1 MNDWVLT
8 PDNFLTKQELVALL
22 RNAEECRAR
31 GVKRHQRQP
40 VKDWILVRL
49 ALLSGLRAS
58 ELADLRVV
66 DCFIGY
72 GHSEILVRRG
82 KNGKSR
88 VVKISPDVKR
98 DIRWYLKWKS
108 DQGELHPEAHLIKGH
123 RKERVSRVALW
134 KRWKKMCPQ
143 HRLHDSRHTNATMLY
158 EATTD
163 LRLVQRQLGH
173 SSPSITAVYADI
185 CDTKARDGLV
195 AMDRLMRQTVTES
208 VRPLVDQNLPSSPG
222 RVVGATVQ

>member
-8 PDNFLTKQELVALL
+8 PDRFLTKNEMVALL
-22 RNAEECRAR
+22 GNAEECRAR
-31 GVKRHQRQP
+31 GVERHQRQP
-40 VKDWILVRL
+40 VKDWILVRVAIL
-49 ALLSGLRAS
+49 AGLRAS

-66 DCFIGY
+66 DCFVGY
-72 GHSEILVRRG
+72 GRSEIVVRHG

-88 VVKISPDVKR
+88 VVKISPDLKR

-143 HRLHDSRHTNATMLY
+143 HRLHDARHSNATMLY

-163 LRLVQRQLGH
+163 LRFVQRQLGH
-173 SSPSITAVYADI
+173 SSPSITAVYADVT
-185 CDTKARDGLV
+185 DSKARDGLA
-195 AMDRLMRQTVTES
+195 AMDKL
-208 VRPLVDQNLPSSPG
+208 VRHAVAEAGRCLVDANLPSSPG
-222 RVVGATVQ
+222 RVTEAAVQ

>member
-8 PDNFLTKQELVALL
+8 PDKFLTKPELVALL
-22 RNAEECRAR
+22 REAEERRVR
-31 GVKRHQRQP
+31 GVSSRQRQP
-40 VKDWILVRL
+40 VKDWLLVRL

-58 ELADLRVV
+58 ELADLKVI
-66 DCFIGY
+66 DCFVGY
-72 GHSEILVRRG
+72 GRSEIVVRRG

-88 VVKISPDVKR
+88 VVKISPDLKR

-108 DQGELHPEAHLIKGH
+108 EQGELHPEAHLIRGH

-163 LRLVQRQLGH
+163 LRFVQRQLGH
-173 SSPSITAVYADI
+173 SSPSITAIYADVT
-185 CDTKARDGLV
+185 DLKARDGLA
-195 AMDRLMRQTVTES
+195 AMDRLMRRTATES
-208 VRPLVDQNLPSSPG
+208 ERPLVDANLPSSPG
-222 RVVGATVQ
+222 RVTEAAVH